1 MENGIRKQDL
11 GPKFALCYWDTII
24 FRPCQLTERG
34 DVCILSLY
42 IYIHIYIYI
51 YIHTHTHI
59 DIYWGG
65 SDKESWSL
73 PIQET

>member
-24 FRPCQLTERG
+24 FRPCQLTDRG

-42 IYIHIYIYI
+42 IHIYVYI
-51 YIHTHTHI
+51 YG
-59 DIYWGG
+59 GG
-65 SDKESWSL
+65 SGKESWCL